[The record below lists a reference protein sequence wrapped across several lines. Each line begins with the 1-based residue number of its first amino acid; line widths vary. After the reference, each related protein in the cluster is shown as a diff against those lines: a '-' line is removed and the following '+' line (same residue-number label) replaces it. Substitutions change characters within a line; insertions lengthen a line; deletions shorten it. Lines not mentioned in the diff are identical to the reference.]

1 MALPLLRIC
10 TNAISLAFKFAAD
23 NEFVLSAEES
33 SSILSGPTD

>member
-23 NEFVLSAEES
+23 NEFVLSTVQDS
-33 SSILSGPTD
+33 LSDQAD